1 MKNINKV
8 LDILEQTYPDAKCE
22 LDYTTPFE
30 LLVAT
35 ILSAQCTDVRVN
47 KVTSEMFKKY
57 NTPKD
62 FSKLS
67 IDEISEEIK
76 SCGLY
81 KSKAEKIKLTSE
93 KICNEYK
100 PIKDNLIQMLN
111 EVQEHY
117 GYVPM
122 NAQKVLSEFLNVPMA
137 EIYGVVTFYSRFT
150 LKPKGKYNIAVCLGT
165 ACFVKGS
172 QKIMDRLKERLKIE
186 PGETT
191 KDGMFSIEET
201 RCVGACGLAPVF
213 TVNGEVYGK
222 ATVQKLDQ
230 VLDSLQNQK
239 GGE

>member
-1 MKNINKV
+1 MENCNCNKKDKF
-8 LDILEQTYPDAKCE
+8 LNE
-22 LDYTTPFE
+22 L
-30 LLVAT
+30 
-35 ILSAQCTDVRVN
+35 
-47 KVTSEMFKKY
+47 
-57 NTPKD
+57 
-62 FSKLS
+62 FS
-67 IDEISEEIK
+67 
-76 SCGLY
+76 
-81 KSKAEKIKLTSE
+81 T
-93 KICNEYK
+93 YK

-117 GYVPM
+117 GYIPM
-122 NAQKVLSEFLNVPMA
+122 EVQKELSEFLAIPMA

-165 ACFVKGS
+165 ACYVKGS
-172 QKIMDRLKERLKIE
+172 QKIMDRLKEKLKIE

-230 VLDSLQNQK
+230 VLDELMKS
-239 GGE
+239 